1 MYTTNQQLGSNSNHY
16 HFNPVSRSISQ
27 VGTTVSYSLNPTTSV
42 NALNS
47 GGTTQ
52 HFGYSA
58 GNFSNHQFLNH
69 TQPNWSSVG
78 YSGFSP
84 VVSASHFNNLASGNH
99 MHHMHHM
106 HNMHPHAYYV
116 RSTLVQPSVDIS
128 ETSSDVVITACVGN
142 LGINDLSLNAT
153 DNSVTISG
161 TAWTGSESLVLNRTV
176 ALPTSIRA
184 ESIDANYQ
192 SGIVEIRCPKT
203 EKLMRQRTTINSDTV
218 QSK

>member
-1 MYTTNQQLGSNSNHY
+1 MHTMNQQLGSNSNHY

-27 VGTTVSYSLNPTTSV
+27 VGTTVSYSLNPTTNV
-42 NALNS
+42 NALSS
-47 GGTTQ
+47 GGASQ
-52 HFGYSA
+52 HLGYSS
-58 GNFSNHQFLNH
+58 GNLSNSQFLNYA
-69 TQPNWSSVG
+69 QPNWSSVG

-84 VVSASHFNNLASGNH
+84 VVSASHFNNSASGNY
-99 MHHMHHM
+99 
-106 HNMHPHAYYV
+106 MHPQSYYV

-142 LGINDLSLNAT
+142 LEISDLNLNAT

-161 TAWTGSESLVLNRTV
+161 NAWTGSENLVLNRTV

-203 EKLMRQRTTINSDTV
+203 EKFMRQRTTINSDTI